1 MATFAEL
8 WESLLPI
15 GRDDGTGGYFRQSWT
30 EPELRC
36 RAWFTDQAERRGMA
50 VERDGNGNLFAWW
63 AEGKGQAV
71 LTGSHFDSV
80 PGGGAYDGPLG
91 IVSAFAAVDVL
102 RAEGFRPGHPI
113 GVAAFVEEEGARFG
127 VSCLGSRLLA
137 GEIDPDR
144 AAGLTDA
151 EGTTF
156 AEAVSGDLGPEP
168 PEDYRIGR
176 DDDLLG
182 RIGSFVELHVEQGR
196 ALDVPVGVAGA
207 IWPHGRW
214 RMDFAGRGDHAGST
228 RLEDRHDP
236 MQPFAHAVIAAREAA
251 ERHGA
256 RATVGRVRA
265 LPGGTNVIASQV
277 TAWLDARGPGDEVV
291 RATVAEIRERVSLA
305 AAFHGVDFGLS
316 AESYTSLVDFDADL
330 RKRIVAALGGAPV
343 LPTAAGH
350 DAGILAARLP
360 TAMLFVRNPTGVS
373 HAPEEHATEAD
384 CLAGVAALA
393 AVLRDLA
400 AP

>member
-15 GRDDGTGGYFRQSWT
+15 GRDADTGGYFRHAWT

-36 RAWFTDQAERRGMA
+36 RAWFAHQAERRGMA

-63 AEGKGQAV
+63 PAGKGQAV

-80 PGGGAYDGPLG
+80 PGGGAFDGPLG
-91 IVSAFAAVDVL
+91 IVSAFAAVDLL
-102 RAEGFRPGHPI
+102 RAEGFEPVHPI
-113 GVAAFVEEEGARFG
+113 GVAAFAEEEGARFG

-137 GEIDPDR
+137 GEIDPDKAR
-144 AAGLTDA
+144 SLTDPS
-151 EGTTF
+151 GTTF
-156 AEAVSGDLGPEP
+156 AEAVSSDLGQEAL
-168 PEDYRIGR
+168 EAFQIGR

-182 RIGSFVELHVEQGR
+182 RIGCFVELHVEQGR

-214 RMDFAGRGDHAGST
+214 KLEFAGRGDHAGST

-251 ERHGA
+251 ERHGS
-256 RATVGRVRA
+256 RATVGRVLA
-265 LPGGTNVIASQV
+265 LPGGTNVIASHV

-305 AAFHGVDFGLS
+305 AAFHGVEFGLTP
-316 AESYTSLVDFDADL
+316 ESYTPLVDFDPDL
-330 RKRIVAALGGAPV
+330 RKRILSALGEVPV

-400 AP
+400 GG

>member
-1 MATFAEL
+1 MTFTEL
-8 WESLLPI
+8 WASLLPI
-15 GRDDGTGGYFRQSWT
+15 GRDDGTGGYFRQAWT

-36 RAWFTDQAERRGMA
+36 RAWFAEQAERRGME

-63 AEGKGQAV
+63 SEGRGQAV

-80 PGGGAYDGPLG
+80 PGGGAFDGPLG
-91 IVSAFAAVDVL
+91 IVSAFAAIDLL

-113 GVAAFVEEEGARFG
+113 GVAAFAEEEGARFG
-127 VSCLGSRLLA
+127 VACLGSRLLA

-144 AAGLTDA
+144 ARVLTDSS
-151 EGTTF
+151 GTTF
-156 AEAVSGDLGPEP
+156 AETVSDDRATDDGGADE
-168 PEDYRIGR
+168 IGR
-176 DDDLLG
+176 DDGLLG
-182 RIGSFVELHVEQGR
+182 RIGCFVELHVEQGR
-196 ALDVPVGVAGA
+196 ALDVPIGVAGA

-265 LPGGTNVIASQV
+265 LPGGTNVIASHV

-305 AAFHGVDFGLS
+305 AAYHGVDFGLTP
-316 AESYTSLVDFDADL
+316 ESYTPLVDFDADL
-330 RKRIVAALGGAPV
+330 RKRILAVLSGAPV

-350 DAGILAARLP
+350 DAGILASRLP

-373 HAPEEHATEAD
+373 HAPEEHVTEAD

-400 AP
+400 AA

>member
-1 MATFAEL
+1 MAAFAAL

-15 GRDDGTGGYFRQSWT
+15 GRDPVTGGYHRIAWS

-36 RAWFTDQAERRGMA
+36 RAWFTHEAERRDLT

-63 AEGKGQAV
+63 VEGRGQAV

-80 PGGGAYDGPLG
+80 PGGGAFDGPLG
-91 IVSAFAAVDVL
+91 IVSAFAALDLL
-102 RAEGFRPGHPI
+102 RAEGYRPAHPI
-113 GVAAFVEEEGARFG
+113 GIAAFAEEEGSRFG
-127 VSCLGSRLLA
+127 ISCLGSRLLS

-144 AAGLTDA
+144 ARVLADA
-151 EGTTF
+151 EGVTF
-156 AEAVSGDLGPEP
+156 AEAVTADLGPGAL
-168 PEDYRIGR
+168 DAFRIGR
-176 DDDLLG
+176 DDALLG
-182 RIGSFVELHVEQGR
+182 RIGCFVELHVEQGR

-214 RMDFAGRGDHAGST
+214 RLDFAGRGDHAGST

-236 MQPFAHAVIAAREAA
+236 MQPFGHAVIAAREAA

-256 RATVGRVRA
+256 RATIGRVNTV
-265 LPGGTNVIASQV
+265 PGGTNVIASHV

-305 AAFHGVDFGLS
+305 AAFHGVEFGLTP
-316 AESYTSLVDFDADL
+316 ESYTPLVDFDPDL
-330 RKRIVAALGGAPV
+330 RKRMLAALGGVPV

-373 HAPEEHATEAD
+373 HAPEEHVTEED
-384 CLAGVAALA
+384 CMAGVAALA

-400 AP
+400 GA